1 MRLLCSVYDPAT
13 GEYRF
18 NSAYL
23 VEMLIGASI
32 ILFGLATV
40 FVEWRRKRRSAS
52 IWRGNGSSSGSK
64 ACSTSHSASGSTRSY
79 YLGPIAY
86 YQMWLVVASGLYL
99 YAFFKTGVQQTQA
112 SVEYLTVQ
120 QWYLGGVM
128 RSLHR
133 YGSDGVAATMLLHMA
148 RHWCFD
154 RYRGFR
160 WFSWVSGMA
169 LVWLVYAAGINGYM
183 LPWDRLSQFVVVATA
198 EWFDRLP
205 IFGGELVRN
214 FIFPE
219 AVNDRLFSL
228 LSFIHIGV
236 PLVVL
241 AVLWVH
247 TQRVPQAKTVPPLP
261 ITLTLTAALVAL
273 SLFKP
278 ALSQGEANLAAAVT
292 TIGFDWFYLPLYALL
307 YRWSPGEVW
316 LLVEA

>member
-1 MRLLCSVYDPAT
+1 MQEA
-13 GEYRF
+13 
-18 NSAYL
+18 
-23 VEMLIGASI
+23 
-32 ILFGLATV
+32 
-40 FVEWRRKRRSAS
+40 
-52 IWRGNGSSSGSK
+52 
-64 ACSTSHSASGSTRSY
+64 
-79 YLGPIAY
+79 
-86 YQMWLVVASGLYL
+86 
-99 YAFFKTGVQQTQA
+99 QA

-169 LVWLVYAAGINGYM
+169 LLWLVYAAGINGYM

-205 IFGGELVRN
+205 MFGGELVRN

-247 TQRVPQAKTVPPLP
+247 TQRVPRAKTVPPLP
-261 ITLTLTAALVAL
+261 ITLTLTAALIAL

-278 ALSQGEANLAAAVT
+278 ARQPGRGEPRRRGDHDRLRLVLPAACTRCCTA
-292 TIGFDWFYLPLYALL
+292 GRRARCGCWWGA
-307 YRWSPGEVW
+307 
-316 LLVEA
+316 